1 MEPLTSAAA
10 GAREEAGAQ
19 HRGLGGLILDGGV
32 LSAAGDLVQRSSPHS
47 FEASCLMA
55 SGLQPVVS
63 KEPEGALEADR
74 GFALGVG

>member
-1 MEPLTSAAA
+1 MEPLTSAPA

-32 LSAAGDLVQRSSPHS
+32 LSAGDLVQRSSLHP

-63 KEPEGALEADR
+63 KEPEGALEVDR
-74 GFALGVG
+74 CFALGG